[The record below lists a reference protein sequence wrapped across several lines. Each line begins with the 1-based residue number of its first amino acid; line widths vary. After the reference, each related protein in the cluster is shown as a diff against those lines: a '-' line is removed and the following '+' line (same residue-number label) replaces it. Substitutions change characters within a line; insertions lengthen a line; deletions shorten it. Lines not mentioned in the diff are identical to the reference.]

1 MSQDKKS
8 AILEGLTNEDW
19 TGGETGPVV
28 GFYAGEKTPEE
39 NPYGGQKS
47 RKFRGAISETPNE
60 TPVGDQPGGWR
71 TYSPKPAGLDESE
84 EELEEDLHK
93 WFKEKWVRFGP
104 DGKIKGP
111 CARGSSKEGK
121 PKCLPQ
127 SKAHNLG
134 KKGRASAAAR
144 KRREDPNPNRSGK
157 AINVNTK
164 KKKTNEGVMDVTEGE
179 NWSKHNNKRVGGMSK
194 KSVSVYRREHPG
206 SKIQTAVT
214 TKPNKL
220 KKGSKAAK
228 RRKSF
233 CARMRGM
240 KKHRTSAKTARDP
253 NSNINKSLRRWHC
266 ESVEELNELLMLA
279 EAWSEKYK
287 RSINCK
293 HPKGFS
299 QRAHCA
305 GKKKHNESVE
315 MEMTCPDCG
324 MCETHANKKPNE
336 LDENCWKGYH
346 KEGNKKLFGKTVPNC
361 VKNEGVAE
369 GSENFNGID
378 IDMDLEG
385 DEIMVRAMANG
396 RELGHVIFVEDGEY
410 LLPQDLEVDER
421 YQGQGIAATMYD
433 YVKSKGYKIRRSCR
447 QTDAG
452 AGFWAKHRPKQ
463 NVWEQGVAEAL
474 TYPQKHSSWSVQ
486 SPKKNEFNT
495 PYKLHQGE
503 EAKAHAERIGGK
515 LVKVDQ
521 RGHAIRASEGVAEEK
536 CPHCGGELVSEDM
549 INEKKD
555 ACYYKVKRRYKVW
568 PSAYA
573 SGALVKCRKAGASN
587 WGNKSE
593 SVMDEAVDPNQIAK
607 VKAAQQKAL
616 QTAKAVKNYE
626 GDLINVLGQ
635 VDQIAKSAGVDLDYH
650 LTDAKQSVYDL
661 ENAFFK
667 AATEPF
673 EDMVDYIESEKMNT
687 HEAANPAQQAAI
699 AIAMKK
705 AGKKPK
711 NEDTSYAGGGQGGA
725 AGQSYRLFKAK
736 PAGLKEMDSFDNAV
750 NYKAV
755 PAGYKESAIMKGIQT
770 EKFDPNVPYY
780 TLMIDGKPKI
790 TMKNLDAMQELV
802 KDYKKANP
810 KADVKIKSSVEVEE
824 ARTIGLYNPQTQKKE
839 YRVVYANNKPVMYF
853 GINDITELKSLLDYM
868 QEKNPNVK
876 IEVKK
881 EIVTEDKESAI
892 NTDKL
897 TDTIV
902 DFYKNTLNGTSA
914 KPVKDFDS
922 KAQELIGQATDAR
935 IKKKVIS
942 VLNKARENPM
952 IQGGVITAVRAILA
966 GKILGFA
973 SGHDLSPRET
983 NVLLQGVLNTVI
995 PTMVSI
1001 VNNKDWK
1008 SAIKYVLA
1016 SFLVGVGMASLEE
1029 TNSTGM
1035 GGGSAGIG
1043 GGGMPGGTYE
1053 EEYGPF
1059 KSKGPRRITAM
1070 TY

>member
-214 TKPNKL
+214 TKPSKL

-361 VKNEGVAE
+361 VKNEDV
-369 GSENFNGID
+369 S
-378 IDMDLEG
+378 
-385 DEIMVRAMANG
+385 
-396 RELGHVIFVEDGEY
+396 
-410 LLPQDLEVDER
+410 
-421 YQGQGIAATMYD
+421 
-433 YVKSKGYKIRRSCR
+433 
-447 QTDAG
+447 
-452 AGFWAKHRPKQ
+452 
-463 NVWEQGVAEAL
+463 
-474 TYPQKHSSWSVQ
+474 
-486 SPKKNEFNT
+486 
-495 PYKLHQGE
+495 
-503 EAKAHAERIGGK
+503 
-515 LVKVDQ
+515 
-521 RGHAIRASEGVAEEK
+521 EEK
-536 CPHCGGELVSEDM
+536 CPKCGGPMVEESQL
-549 INEKKD
+549 NEKKD
-555 ACYYKVKRRYKVW
+555 ACYYKVKSRYKVW

-573 SGALVKCRKAGASN
+573 SGALVKCRKKGAKN

-711 NEDTSYAGGGQGGA
+711 NEDTSYAGGGGQGGA

-952 IQGGVITAVRAILA
+952 IQGGVITAVGAILA
-966 GKILGFA
+966 DKILGFA

-983 NVLLQGVLNTVI
+983 NVLLQGILNTVI

-1001 VNNKDWK
+1001 VNKKDWK

-1035 GGGSAGIG
+1035 GGGSAGVG
-1043 GGGMPGGTYE
+1043 GGGMPRGTYE